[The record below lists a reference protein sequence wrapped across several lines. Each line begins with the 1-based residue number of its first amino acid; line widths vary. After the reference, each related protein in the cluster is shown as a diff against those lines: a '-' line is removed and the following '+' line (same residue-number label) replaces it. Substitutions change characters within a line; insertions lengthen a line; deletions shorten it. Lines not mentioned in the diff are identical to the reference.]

1 MQAEV
6 MTLRLFNLESK
17 FYRFMTRVGDCIL
30 LSLLW
35 IVFSLPI
42 VTCGAASSA
51 LYYAMH
57 KALHDLGEGTVK
69 EFWRGFKMNW
79 KQATLVWLLN
89 VALITFVVGDL
100 FLIYRTQGTSGVV
113 FKAFAVFAIVVVT
126 WTLFWF
132 PYLARFEDRIG
143 TVLKN
148 SFIFLTMNLGSA
160 VLLLADFAA
169 AVALT
174 GFLYYIPLVPLFVPA
189 VYAMCAN
196 LVLEKVFAK
205 YMTNEE
211 EEPQSE
217 LSQEKSENA

>member
-1 MQAEV
+1 M
-6 MTLRLFNLESK
+6 RLFSLDSK
-17 FYRFMTRVGDCIL
+17 FYRFMTMVGDCIL

-57 KALHDLGEGTVK
+57 KVLHNMGGGTVK
-69 EFWRGFKMNW
+69 EFWRGFKMNL

-89 VALITFVVGDL
+89 IALVTFVVGDL
-100 FLIYRTQGTSGVV
+100 FLVYRGQGASGVV
-113 FKAFAVFAIVVVT
+113 FKAFAVFAIVAVA

-132 PYLARFEDRIG
+132 PYLARFEAKTG
-143 TVLKN
+143 MVLKN
-148 SFIFLTMNLGSA
+148 SFILMTMNLGSSI
-160 VLLLADFAA
+160 LLLADFAA
-169 AVALT
+169 AAALIV
-174 GFLYYIPLVPLFVPA
+174 FLYYIPLVPLFVPA

-196 LVLEKVFAK
+196 LVVEKVFAK
-205 YMTNEE
+205 YMTDGA

-217 LSQEKSENA
+217 PLQEKSGNA

>member
-1 MQAEV
+1 M
-6 MTLRLFNLESK
+6 RLFHLDSR

-35 IVFSLPI
+35 IVFSLPV

-89 VALITFVVGDL
+89 IALITFVVGDL
-100 FLIYRTQGTSGVV
+100 FLIYRTQGTSGIV
-113 FKAFAVFAIVVVT
+113 FKAFAVYAIVAVT

-148 SFIFLTMNLGSA
+148 SFIFLTMNLGSSI
-160 VLLLADFAA
+160 LLMAAFAA

-174 GFLYYIPLVPLFVPA
+174 VFFYYIPLMPLFVPA
-189 VYAMCAN
+189 VYAMCVD
-196 LVLEKVFAK
+196 LVLEKVFAR
-205 YMTNEE
+205 YMSDGA

-217 LSQEKSENA
+217 LSQEKRESE